1 LTNGDLHAQLRT
13 WLDSTMPGAFQ
24 HGSMKKHVSRP
35 VGEFN
40 ETEALF
46 CIEPL
51 DQAVDSWP
59 GWDRAFAGR
68 VSDGLLRTLV
78 LPIGI

>member
-1 LTNGDLHAQLRT
+1 LTNGDLHAELRAG
-13 WLDSTMPGAFQ
+13 LDSTVPSAFQ
-24 HGSMKKHVSRP
+24 YGGMKKHVTRP
-35 VGEFN
+35 VGQFN
-40 ETEALF
+40 ETEAFF
-46 CIEPL
+46 CVEPL
-51 DQAVDSWP
+51 DQAVDGWP